1 MANAIIVGKIE
12 LERKNNSTAIS
23 SKINKNMNQK
33 RISTS
38 KQFQNEDNMDGEPII
53 QIIAAPIIT
62 DSPLKR
68 PS

>member
-1 MANAIIVGKIE
+1 
-12 LERKNNSTAIS
+12 
-23 SKINKNMNQK
+23 MNQK

>member
-1 MANAIIVGKIE
+1 MANAMIVGKIE

>member
-38 KQFQNEDNMDGEPII
+38 KQFQNEDNMDGEPIV

>member
-1 MANAIIVGKIE
+1 MANAMIVGKIE

-53 QIIAAPIIT
+53 QIIAPPIIT